1 MTDRL
6 EFSSAPVPDPAREPR
21 DAADPSTPSAGRGID
36 ELAFREAQAREAQ
49 AEAEPGSGAAEAA
62 GAPEGDPGREVEAPH
77 EDDLRD
83 AEPDEDE
90 EWSSGPLPVPS
101 SLPEGAVLSEETPR
115 RGERGRLTS
124 ARSKARKAAVEL
136 LYEAEQRGM
145 NAGTLLDERVARPTT
160 QTPLREYTVECVRG
174 VVEHWVEIGET
185 LETYSRGWRLS
196 RMPAVDRAI
205 LRVGTWEI
213 LHNDDVPGG
222 VAVSEAVVI
231 AQVLSTDDSPSFVNG
246 LLSRIEETA

>member
-1 MTDRL
+1 MSDRL
-6 EFSSAPVPDPAREPR
+6 EFSSAPASSTREPQDVDPESTAPVAGREGVTFR
-21 DAADPSTPSAGRGID
+21 DADAHASTDTSDVESPESAHVDDALDDAQDD
-36 ELAFREAQAREAQ
+36 ER
-49 AEAEPGSGAAEAA
+49 
-62 GAPEGDPGREVEAPH
+62 
-77 EDDLRD
+77 DDVS
-83 AEPDEDE
+83 EDE
-90 EWSSGPLPVPS
+90 GWSSAPLPVPS
-101 SLPEGAVLSEETPR
+101 SLPEGAVLSDRRPR
-115 RGERGRLTS
+115 RHDRGRLTS

-145 NAGTLLDERVARPTT
+145 NAGTLLEERLARPTT
-160 QTPLREYTVECVRG
+160 QTPLRDYTVACVKG
-174 VVEHWVEIGET
+174 VVDHWAEIDET

-246 LLSRIEETA
+246 LLSRVVEVAG